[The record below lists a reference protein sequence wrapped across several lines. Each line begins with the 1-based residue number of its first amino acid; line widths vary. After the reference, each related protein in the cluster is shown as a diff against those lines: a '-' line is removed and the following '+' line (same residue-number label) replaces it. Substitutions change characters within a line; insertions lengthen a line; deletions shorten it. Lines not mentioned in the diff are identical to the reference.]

1 MTYYQI
7 SDYGQAV
14 NFLQDKKKHLKLFQT
29 WVPKTR
35 FIELLHNENGI
46 SISREDDGVFSFAL
60 GLKAPLRDDWERI
73 SFERNSHWLSNRN
86 FSEQTDWEAHY
97 LHQEGLPTLP
107 ISERRSDKEIGEFIK
122 ANAPDLSVFPGNKEI
137 VHWSSLFSSENGL
150 LGVAAIC
157 KWESGHHVIASVAT
171 DRNLRGQ
178 GLGGKLMEVIKSD
191 ISNLGIREVCL
202 GVLSDNE
209 PAKKLYARTGFEK
222 LFDLRFVKNFRS

>member
-1 MTYYQI
+1 MTFSVI
-7 SDYGQAV
+7 SNYGQAV
-14 NFLQDKKKHLKLFQT
+14 SFLEDKKNHLRLFQT
-29 WVPKTR
+29 WVPETR

-73 SFERNSHWLSNRN
+73 SFERNSHWLSNRS

-97 LHQEGLPTLP
+97 LQQEGLPTLP
-107 ISERRSDKEIGEFIK
+107 LSERSSDQEIGEFIK
-122 ANAPDLSVFPGNKEI
+122 ANAPDLSVFPGNEEI

-178 GLGGKLMEVIKSD
+178 GLGAKLMEVIKSD
-191 ISNLGIREVCL
+191 LSNLGIREVCL